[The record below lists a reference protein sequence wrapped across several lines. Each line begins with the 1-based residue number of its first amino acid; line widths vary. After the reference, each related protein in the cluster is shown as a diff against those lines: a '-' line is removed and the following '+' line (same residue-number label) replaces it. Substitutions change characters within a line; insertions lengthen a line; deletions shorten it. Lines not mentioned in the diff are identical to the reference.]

1 MFSRKPGARPKR
13 ALGPGRSSGTALP
26 HVGELRQEQVSC
38 RTETFTSIK
47 ETIKLVSLK
56 NARGSTRQT
65 PATPK
70 RVSQC
75 MEQLRQAYSTFHINS
90 TGRGKPGLG
99 GLGGTWALLGSPQ
112 TPPSL
117 GDEQHLAGGG
127 CPVPGGGDNL
137 AVTPPHP
144 VPDRG
149 GWDGRG
155 AASCPSL
162 TPPERRIASGYGK

>member
-127 CPVPGGGDNL
+127 PWCCPVPGGGNL
-137 AVTPPHP
+137 AVTPPRP
-144 VPDRG
+144 VPDWG
-149 GWDGRG
+149 GAGT
-155 AASCPSL
+155 AAVPRAAL
-162 TPPERRIASGYGK
+162 P